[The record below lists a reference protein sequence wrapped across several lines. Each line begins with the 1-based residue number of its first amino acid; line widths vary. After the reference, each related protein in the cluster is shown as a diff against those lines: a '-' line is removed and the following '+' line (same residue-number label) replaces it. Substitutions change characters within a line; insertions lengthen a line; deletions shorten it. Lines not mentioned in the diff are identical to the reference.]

1 MEIKTET
8 YVEKLS
14 ITINQEEA
22 QLLKDLI
29 LFAFDYDGLKPNS
42 LYTREKIL
50 GKKLIEELDNLESK
64 KVIEID
70 INEELGKEKNE

>member
-8 YVEKLS
+8 YIEKVS

-29 LFAFDYDGLKPNS
+29 LFAFDYEGLKPNS
-42 LYTREKIL
+42 LYAREKIL
-50 GKKLIEELDNLESK
+50 GKKLIEALDSLESK
-64 KVIEID
+64 KAIEID
-70 INEELGKEKNE
+70 INEELEKEK